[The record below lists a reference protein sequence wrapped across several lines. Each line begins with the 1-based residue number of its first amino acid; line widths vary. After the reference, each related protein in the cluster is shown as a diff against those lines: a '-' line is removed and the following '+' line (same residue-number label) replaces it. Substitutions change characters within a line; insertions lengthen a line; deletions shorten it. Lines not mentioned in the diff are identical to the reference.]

1 MKPPR
6 VKKRESYMDIRGVRV
21 NNLKNVSLRIPRN
34 TLTVITGLSGSGK
47 SSLAYDT
54 IYAEGQ
60 RRYVESLSS
69 YARQFLGRIR
79 KPAVDFIYGIPPAI
93 AIEQKVTVRN
103 AHSTV
108 GTSTEIYE
116 YLKLLYARI
125 GVTYSPVSGEPVRK
139 DSVTDVVNA
148 MLQCERGSMVLVMY
162 PVAIQADLS
171 ALTGRL
177 RQDGVSRVLWNGEV
191 VRVDDLS
198 GRAETSA
205 ENPVCYAVLDRV
217 QISDDADETARYAD
231 SVQLAFESGGGRCA
245 LRLPDG
251 AVREYSNRFE
261 RDGMTFEEP
270 STYLFSFNNSYGACP
285 KCEGFGTIIG
295 IDERLVV
302 PDKSLSI
309 YGNAVAC
316 WRGETMSVWKDRLLH
331 VAERFGFPVHKPYEE
346 LSEKNLA
353 DLWHGNRYF
362 PGIDGFFAYVDEH
375 RYKIQYRVMKARFS
389 GRTVCPLCGGSR
401 IRPDAAYVKVGGKSI
416 QELVEMPAAELLA
429 WFEQLSLTDFQ
440 LEVARR
446 LLLEIKSRLSF
457 LCDVGLGYLTLS
469 RRSATLSGGES
480 QRINLAKSLGSSL
493 VGSLYILDE
502 PSVGLH
508 PRDTEMLV
516 KVLKALR
523 DVGNTVLVV
532 EHDRD
537 IISAA
542 DYLVD
547 VGPGAGTHG
556 GEIVFAGPVSELDRA
571 ERSVTA
577 DYLSGRKSLP
587 VPSFRRPW
595 HSRLKIVGAAEN
607 NLKHIDVEFPLH
619 TLCVVTGVS
628 GSGKSTLVRN
638 ILYPALARYFE
649 QYDNEVGEFR
659 RLEGDLKEIS
669 AVECIDQH
677 PIGKSSRSNPVTYCK
692 AYDEIRKLF
701 AEQPAAQYNNLK
713 PMHFTFNS
721 EGGRCEM
728 CQGEGTITV
737 EMQFMADVKL
747 ECEACHGRR
756 FKDEV
761 LEVTY
766 RGKNIYDVLEM
777 SVDEAVAFF
786 GEHPSTL
793 EKRIIAR
800 LTPLQQVGLGYIK
813 LGQSSST
820 LSGGENHRVKLASF
834 LVKTDSI
841 RPTLFIFDEP
851 TTGLHLHDIR
861 VLVQAFNA
869 LIEQGHSVI
878 VIEHNVEVMKSADWI
893 IDMGPEAGE
902 AGGRICCAGTP
913 EQVAAD
919 PESRTAGYLR
929 QALQR

>member
-1 MKPPR
+1 MNSFDTIR
-6 VKKRESYMDIRGVRV
+6 IRGARE
-21 NNLKNVSLRIPRN
+21 NNLRNLSLDIPKYK
-34 TLTVITGLSGSGK
+34 ITIFTGVSGSGK
-47 SSLAYDT
+47 SSLVMDT
-54 IYAEGQ
+54 IAAKSRRELNDTFTTFVQQYLPKYGRPKVDNIEGLPIAIVIDQ
-60 RRYVESLSS
+60 K
-69 YARQFLGRIR
+69 
-79 KPAVDFIYGIPPAI
+79 KPA
-93 AIEQKVTVRN
+93 QNSR
-103 AHSTV
+103 STV
-108 GTSTEIYE
+108 GTYTDIYALIRLLFSRVGKPFVGYSDSFSFNHPQGSCPRCAGLGEIRE
-116 YLKLLYARI
+116 LDIHKLVDLDKSLNDEDTIHYIAFGKGGWRWIRYAHSGLFNLDKKIRD
-125 GVTYSPVSGEPVRK
+125 YSPEELDLFLNSPQIRLKNPPKNWPKTAKYEGLIPCMYRSIINSEEGLLHAAILNPMLRMGTCPDCGGTRLNPKVLSCKIEGLNIAEVCSMSINRL
-139 DSVTDVVNA
+139 NA
-148 MLQCERGSMVLVMY
+148 WVASLSDPLAADLK
-162 PVAIQADLS
+162 VAIGTRLS
-171 ALTGRL
+171 AL
-177 RQDGVSRVLWNGEV
+177 
-191 VRVDDLS
+191 
-198 GRAETSA
+198 
-205 ENPVCYAVLDRV
+205 
-217 QISDDADETARYAD
+217 
-231 SVQLAFESGGGRCA
+231 
-245 LRLPDG
+245 
-251 AVREYSNRFE
+251 
-261 RDGMTFEEP
+261 EE
-270 STYLFSFNNSYGACP
+270 
-285 KCEGFGTIIG
+285 I
-295 IDERLVV
+295 
-302 PDKSLSI
+302 
-309 YGNAVAC
+309 
-316 WRGETMSVWKDRLLH
+316 
-331 VAERFGFPVHKPYEE
+331 
-346 LSEKNLA
+346 
-353 DLWHGNRYF
+353 
-362 PGIDGFFAYVDEH
+362 
-375 RYKIQYRVMKARFS
+375 
-389 GRTVCPLCGGSR
+389 
-401 IRPDAAYVKVGGKSI
+401 
-416 QELVEMPAAELLA
+416 
-429 WFEQLSLTDFQ
+429 
-440 LEVARR
+440 
-446 LLLEIKSRLSF
+446 
-457 LCDVGLGYLTLS
+457 GLGYLSLN
-469 RRSATLSGGES
+469 RPVGTLSGGEA
-480 QRINLAKSLGSSL
+480 QRCKIAKYINSSL
-493 VGSLYILDE
+493 SDVLYILDE

-547 VGPGAGTHG
+547 VGPGAGSHG
-556 GEIVFAGPVSELDRA
+556 GEIVFAGPVSRLDRA

-577 DYLSGRKSLP
+577 DYLLGRKALP
-587 VPSFRRPW
+587 VPAFRRPW

-659 RLEGDLKEIS
+659 RLEGDLQEIS

-677 PIGKSSRSNPVTYCK
+677 PIGKSSRSNPATYSK

-701 AEQPAAQYNNLK
+701 AEQPAAKYNDLK

-747 ECEACHGRR
+747 ECEACHGKR
-756 FKDEV
+756 FKEEV

-766 RGKNIYDVLEM
+766 RGKSIYDVLEM

-786 GEHPSTL
+786 GEHPSSL
-793 EKRIIAR
+793 EKKIIAR
-800 LTPLQQVGLGYIK
+800 LAPLQQVGLGYIK

-820 LSGGENHRVKLASF
+820 LSGGENQRVKLASF

-878 VIEHNVEVMKSADWI
+878 VIEHNVEVMKSADGI

-902 AGGRICCAGTP
+902 AGGRVCCAGTP

-929 QALQR
+929 QALLR